1 MNDRVDLYTGFYG
14 NIHVA
19 IYREIRGET
28 YGEDLGQASWITR
41 DECLRF
47 LSWLQ
52 LTGSSRA
59 LEVACGSGGIACL
72 TAAETGAGVVG
83 IDISPEAIQVAREL
97 SGSRDMPNKPSFQK
111 ADAAGRLPFA
121 DGVFDAVFCN
131 DSINH
136 LPDRLDVL
144 REWHRILRPGGKILY
159 TDPIVVTG
167 QISSEEIALRSSIGF
182 FVFTPPGMNERLL
195 ENAGFTLLRTE
206 DVTANVV
213 ETSRRWHDAR
223 ARRQALLLPME
234 GRSGFEGLQRFLRI
248 VNELSSQGRLSRL
261 AYLARK

>member
-1 MNDRVDLYTGFYG
+1 MDDRFDLYTDFYG
-14 NIHVA
+14 NIHVV

-28 YGEDLGQASWITR
+28 YGVDLGQASWITR

-52 LTGSSRA
+52 LTESSRV
-59 LEVACGSGGIACL
+59 LEVACGSGGIACF

-83 IDISPEAIQVAREL
+83 IDINPEAIQAARER
-97 SGSRDMPNKPSFQK
+97 SASMEIGNNPSFQM

-121 DGVFDAVFCN
+121 DDVFDAVFCN

-136 LPDRLDVL
+136 LPDRLNVL

-167 QISSEEIALRSSIGF
+167 QISNEEIALRSSIGF
-182 FVFTPPGMNERLL
+182 FVFTPPGVNERLL
-195 ENAGFTLLRTE
+195 ENAGFTVLCTE
-206 DVTANVV
+206 DVTGNVV
-213 ETSRRWHDAR
+213 ETSRRWYEAR
-223 ARRQALLLPME
+223 ARRQELLLPME
-234 GRSGFEGLQRFLRI
+234 GQSGFEGLQRFLRM
-248 VNELSSQGRLSRL
+248 VNELSSQGRLSRH